1 MSDEKL
7 NSETV
12 GAWLLHHDQKLTTS
26 QTTEFET
33 IALAGRAAR
42 LLSAV
47 SREVEWDVPMTRVNE
62 LARAN
67 GIRAHEVAGLL
78 GALKSQGLVDVAA
91 NSISVLGVSQ
101 ARLLHHAEAVFE
113 ANGPDEIERASI
125 KLAELSSKKP
135 LSKRD
140 CSEQLSDEFHLSSS
154 ETNELFDLAENIGF
168 VDYEQL
174 ADERIYF
181 NGTLFRRDIA
191 SKAKAVF
198 ETLSREEAEKLA
210 ELDSALSSR
219 GCIPLSRAKQML
231 GDTLWSKLLQIGYLE
246 VSTITNESG
255 DASFVMKPS
264 ALAKYVPSGLADM
277 LDDAKA
283 LASSFTYGIVH
294 SFHARGQIRDPAALI
309 GALINR
315 GSVQGTVEAIRQD
328 YQILERR
335 GVVQVTR
342 SGSSN
347 KLTLLKP
354 EVGKMARDLIVKG
367 DATAVAAQM
376 LAQGNATS
384 FVGPESTRRAER
396 RKPVPES
403 KSSVSRTLD
412 ILRKT
417 VR

>member
-1 MSDEKL
+1 MSEELK
-7 NSETV
+7 NETV
-12 GAWLLHHDQKLTTS
+12 GAWLLHHDQKLASS
-26 QTTEFET
+26 QTIEFET

-47 SREVEWDVPMTRVNE
+47 SREVEWDVPMARVNE

-78 GALKSQGLVDVAA
+78 SALKSQGLVDLGT

-101 ARLLHHAEAVFE
+101 ARLLIHAEAIFE
-113 ANGPDEIERASI
+113 AHEPSEVERASI
-125 KLAELSSKKP
+125 QLAELSSKKP
-135 LSKRD
+135 TSKSD
-140 CSEQLSDEFHLSSS
+140 CAEQLSDEFLMSSS
-154 ETNELFDLAENIGF
+154 QTAELFDLSESIGF
-168 VDYEQL
+168 VDYEQV

-191 SKAKAVF
+191 PKAKAVF
-198 ETLSREEAEKLA
+198 DTLSIEESAKLA
-210 ELDSALSSR
+210 EIDDALNNA
-219 GCIPLSRAKQML
+219 GCIDLARARATL
-231 GDTLWSKLLQIGYLE
+231 GEVLWSKLLQIGYLE
-246 VSTITNESG
+246 VSTITNERG
-255 DASFVMKPS
+255 DTSFVMKPS

-294 SFHARGQIRDPAALI
+294 SFHARGRIRDPAALI

-315 GSVQGTVEAIRQD
+315 GSLEGPVEAIRQD

-342 SGSSN
+342 SGGIN

-354 EVGKMARDLIVKG
+354 EVGRMARDLIVNG
-367 DATAVAAQM
+367 DANAAAAQV
-376 LAQGNATS
+376 LAQGNAKT
-384 FVGPESTRRAER
+384 FVGPEVTRRAER
-396 RKPVPES
+396 RRSVPES

-417 VR
+417 IR